1 MELLRQGTSI
11 KPCGSVPAF
20 MELWL
25 AGDFGLMISLNLLC
39 EYGSWLT
46 SFIPSF
52 MLFLS
57 LYRPKSLI
65 CIIFLFFWRIPFN
78 VSCKVG
84 LLVTYCL
91 NFCLSE
97 KDFTFEGSFYW
108 TQNKLLD
115 FSINTLHISL
125 SILFL
130 IAWLLKRSI
139 ILLCFSVVRV
149 ILGFVLFSSQA
160 SFLEFL
166 SVWFSEV
173 WIRYERV

>member
-25 AGDFGLMISLNLLC
+25 AGDFGLMISWIFC
-39 EYGSWLT
+39 VSMVPGWLHLFPLSCS
-46 SFIPSF
+46 SF
-52 MLFLS
+52 
-57 LYRPKSLI
+57 LYTQVSYLYNFP
-65 CIIFLFFWRIPFN
+65 FFWRIPFN

-108 TQNKLLD
+108 TQNSKLLD

-125 SILFL
+125 HSFL
-130 IAWLLKRSI
+130 DSMTFEEKYNSCCVSLQ
-139 ILLCFSVVRV
+139 
-149 ILGFVLFSSQA
+149 LGWFLVLFCFHLKLLSRVS
-160 SFLEFL
+160 L

-173 WIRYERV
+173 WIWYERV